1 MTMLMMVTTMM
12 KSHLWAEAVKG
23 RVSDASW
30 LSLLPLCVSLYSC
43 VCVIYMVRHLCTY
56 CISTK
61 SGFPSPCAVV
71 CTGTYWCLLKKLF
84 PELLP
89 RWLKKG
95 KKWPKR
101 GCLRT
106 VGRVGFNNLLAGQ
119 FCQSNVQL
127 CISRSDIFTENR
139 GGRNCNDDGNGNW
152 ASSIQDTLCFC
163 FFSWT
168 PPSFKCFSMNYSAF
182 YC

>member
-1 MTMLMMVTTMM
+1 MFEPPV
-12 KSHLWAEAVKG
+12 SRAVKG